1 MTIWNLGSINADHVY
16 ALPHLPGPG
25 ETLAARSLTTG
36 LGGKGANMS
45 VACARAG
52 GKIEHIGAIG
62 PEGAWMTDR
71 LRAYGVGTAQVA
83 TLDSPSGHAII
94 AVEEGGEN
102 LILLFPGANRLIPPA
117 HVEAALGRAR
127 PGDWFL
133 TQNETNHQTE
143 AARLAKARG
152 LHVAYA
158 AAPFDPA
165 AVQAMLPHADFL
177 ILNEVEADQ
186 LRQAT
191 GTPLGSL
198 GVADVI
204 VTLGAE
210 GCLWFHEGQGETS
223 FPALPVTPVD
233 TTGAGDAFTGYVLA
247 APRRGPPDAR
257 GHPARHPRR
266 RPQGHPPRRGGR
278 DPDAGGGGGVRDVK
292 SWGHACPQTPATFSG
307 PERGRTP
314 SRS

>member
-1 MTIWNLGSINADHVY
+1 MTIWNLGSINADYVY

-52 GKIEHIGAIG
+52 GKTEHIGAIG
-62 PEGAWMTDR
+62 PEGAWMADR
-71 LRAYGVGTAQVA
+71 LRASGVGTAQVA
-83 TLDSPSGHAII
+83 TLDSASGHAII

-102 LILLFPGANRLIPPA
+102 LIIIFPGTNRLIPPA
-117 HVEAALGRAR
+117 HIEAALGQAR

-133 TQNETNHQTE
+133 TQNETNHQVE
-143 AARLAKARG
+143 AAKLARSRG

-158 AAPFDPA
+158 AAPYETA
-165 AVQAMLPHADFL
+165 AVQAMLPHTDFL

-186 LRQAT
+186 LRDAT
-191 GTPLGSL
+191 GTPLGEL

-210 GCLWFHEGQGETS
+210 GCLWFHEGQGESS
-223 FPALPVTPVD
+223 FPALRVTPVD
-233 TTGAGDAFTGYVLA
+233 TTGAGDTFTGYVLA
-247 APRRGPPDAR
+247 ALDEGRPMPEAIALATRASALKVTRPGAADAIPTR
-257 GHPARHPRR
+257 AEAEAF
-266 RPQGHPPRRGGR
+266 GR
-278 DPDAGGGGGVRDVK
+278 
-292 SWGHACPQTPATFSG
+292 
-307 PERGRTP
+307 
-314 SRS
+314 